1 LIIQFKNEKSRNN
14 SEIGS
19 IQKITAEE
27 INNNQELQRIKNYCQ
42 KNGKSSLNQ
51 QELSS
56 LIQNKTN
63 APTNSP
69 KPQSHN
75 AL

>member
-1 LIIQFKNEKSRNN
+1 LSEKRQ
-14 SEIGS
+14 I
-19 IQKITAEE
+19 
-27 INNNQELQRIKNYCQ
+27 
-42 KNGKSSLNQ
+42 SLNQ

-75 AL
+75 ALWISAGIGISLIIGVVIGLLMKRKNKAKKIR